1 MNPLAC
7 GIASV
12 LIALLFSACASGARV
27 ISGFGDARDGEGKY
41 RPRGPHVGV
50 DVWGNPGDPVLAS
63 ADGRVRAVGDEGVPN
78 SCGKYVVIDHDA
90 VLTTQNITFRT
101 ATRYCHLSEQTV
113 TDGSPIRRGE
123 IIGRIGTTRWSRQ
136 QTTTTGYEHV
146 HWELL
151 ASGAKIDPLPLTV
164 GCFDPKQAYPTDRLV
179 LTYPVQCKNKN

>member
-1 MNPLAC
+1 MTPLAY

-12 LIALLFSACASGARV
+12 FIAVLLSACASGARV
-27 ISGFGDARDGEGKY
+27 ISGFGDERDGEGKY
-41 RPRGPHVGV
+41 RSRGPHVGV

-63 ADGRVRAVGDEGVPN
+63 ANGRVHAVGDEGVPN
-78 SCGKYVVIDHDA
+78 SCGKYVIIVHDA
-90 VLTTQNITFRT
+90 TLTAQEIRSHA

-113 TDGSPIRRGE
+113 IEGSPIRRGE
-123 IIGRIGTTRWSRQ
+123 IIGRIGTTGWSRQ

-164 GCFDPKQAYPTDRLV
+164 GCFDPQKTYPTERLI
-179 LTYPVQCKNKN
+179 LTYPVQCKN